1 MFHKIIKIAGIDQDV
16 LWNIY
21 NKLWGLFK
29 GPVTIFFI
37 LGFLTS
43 AEQGLWYTFL
53 SLGALTIFAELGFTT
68 IITQFVSHE
77 FSKLEESEGAL
88 VGDISSLNKAI
99 SLIRFSIKF
108 YAYIIPTAII
118 ILSVIGYFYF
128 GKQLNDVYSAW
139 LVFSI
144 IGGLTLFSSLLQSIY
159 QGLDKVKKTQQ
170 NILVGSVLMAL
181 SNWLLLYF
189 KYGIWALVLGNFI
202 GLIVMLVLLYRT
214 APLFWKQIY
223 HFDQIDEH
231 NWFNEI
237 INLQWRYALSWISG
251 FFIFFLYVPMVN
263 KYEGLILAGQLGLSL
278 SLIKS
283 INGISYSWIA
293 SKIPKFNILVA
304 QKKDEELMNLFISSF
319 WQGVFNF
326 IFFSIIFILL
336 MLILNNYN
344 FYSDRFL
351 NIELTIYL
359 ILTQLAQLII
369 GFLAAYLRSHKTE
382 PFYYLSILNAVLVSV
397 AVLLILPNYGLR
409 IMLISVTLIYYF
421 IILPLA
427 IKIYYNFKNIIK

>member
-263 KYEGLILAGQLGLSL
+263 KYEG
-278 SLIKS
+278 
-283 INGISYSWIA
+283 
-293 SKIPKFNILVA
+293 F
-304 QKKDEELMNLFISSF
+304 
-319 WQGVFNF
+319 
-326 IFFSIIFILL
+326 
-336 MLILNNYN
+336 
-344 FYSDRFL
+344 
-351 NIELTIYL
+351 
-359 ILTQLAQLII
+359 
-369 GFLAAYLRSHKTE
+369 
-382 PFYYLSILNAVLVSV
+382 
-397 AVLLILPNYGLR
+397 
-409 IMLISVTLIYYF
+409 
-421 IILPLA
+421 
-427 IKIYYNFKNIIK
+427 